1 LNKILNNELLLLAAR
16 ILLGFVFVFAAVSK
30 TAEPESFAQAIN
42 NYKLLPEFLINI
54 SAIVLPWIELCTGL
68 LLLFGVS
75 VRENSAI
82 LSGLLIIFISA
93 IFISLI
99 RGLDIECG
107 CFGTVDGSKVG
118 ILKILENAGLLV
130 LSLLLLKYDSKLLSL
145 GNPFTEKSKR
155 N

>member
-1 LNKILNNELLLLAAR
+1 MKKILNNELFLLAAR

-30 TAEPESFAQAIN
+30 TAEPESFAQAID

-54 SAIVLPWIELCTGL
+54 SAIMLPWIELCTGL

-75 VRENSAI
+75 VKENSAI
-82 LSGLLIIFISA
+82 LSGLLIIFILA
-93 IFISLI
+93 ILISLL

-118 ILKILENAGLLV
+118 ILKILENAGLLL
-130 LSLLLLKYDSKLLSL
+130 LSFLLLKKDSKLLSL
-145 GNPFTEKSKR
+145 RNSFTENSKR